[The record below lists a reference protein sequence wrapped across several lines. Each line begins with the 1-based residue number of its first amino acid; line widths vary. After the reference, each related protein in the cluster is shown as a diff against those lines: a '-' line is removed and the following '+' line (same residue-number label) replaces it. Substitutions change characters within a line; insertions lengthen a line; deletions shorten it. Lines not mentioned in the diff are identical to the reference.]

1 MMGDFLR
8 GVAMSQFSRFISG
21 AMRLRARS
29 IGGLVLFAGVV
40 IAVSAGPLSAQDK
53 DTLHVE
59 VDKAHLIQ
67 LDENATTVMIADPEI
82 ADVAVESPR
91 LVFVIGRA
99 VGETS
104 LFILDADG
112 NRMVDTTVVVGE
124 RADLVEAEPDAPAP
138 TYSAAP
144 AATKQREREVTVFRN
159 VAAQQTLTCE
169 PVCAAGGGKKRPAGG
184 SPSPTEI
191 NLDPS
196 KAKNVK
202 VPLK

>member
-1 MMGDFLR
+1 MWL
-8 GVAMSQFSRFISG
+8 FSSFSG
-21 AMRLRARS
+21 GAARS
-29 IGGLVLFAGVV
+29 RALSTGGLVLIASVV
-40 IAVSAGPLSAQDK
+40 IAASAGPVSAQDK

-67 LDENATTVMIADPEI
+67 LDENAATVMIADPNI

-112 NRMVDTTVVVGE
+112 KPMVDTTIVVDE

-138 TYSAAP
+138 SYSAAP
-144 AATKQREREVTVFRN
+144 AAAKPKERAVTVFRN
-159 VAAQQTLTCE
+159 VTAAETLICA
-169 PVCAAGGGKKRPAGG
+169 PVCGGGGGGGGGGKQPAGG
-184 SPSPTEI
+184 TSSPI
-191 NLDPS
+191 GIDLDPS
-196 KAKNVK
+196 KSKDVK
-202 VPLK
+202 IPLK

>member
-40 IAVSAGPLSAQDK
+40 IAVTAGPVSAQDK

-59 VDKAHLIQ
+59 VDKAHLVQ
-67 LDENATTVMIADPEI
+67 LEANAATVMIADPEI

-91 LVFVIGRA
+91 LVFVIGRT

-112 NRMVDTTVVVGE
+112 NRMVDATIIVDE
-124 RADLVEAEPDAPAP
+124 RADLVEAEPDTPAP
-138 TYSAAP
+138 TFTAAP
-144 AATKQREREVTVFRN
+144 AVAKPKGREVTVFRN
-159 VAAQQTLTCE
+159 VSAEETLTCE
-169 PVCAAGGGKKRPAGG
+169 PICAAGGGK
-184 SPSPTEI
+184 
-191 NLDPS
+191 
-196 KAKNVK
+196 
-202 VPLK
+202 

>member
-1 MMGDFLR
+1 MMDGIFWS
-8 GVAMSQFSRFISG
+8 VAMWDFSSLVG
-21 AMRLRARS
+21 RARRS
-29 IGGLVLFAGVV
+29 RPRLVGRLGLFAFAV
-40 IAVSAGPLSAQDK
+40 IAVSTGAGSAQDK
-53 DTLHVE
+53 DTLHVV

-67 LDENATTVMIADPEI
+67 LEVNAATVMIADPVI

-124 RADLVEAEPDAPAP
+124 REDQVEAEPDAPAP

-144 AATKQREREVTVFRN
+144 AATQQKEREVTVFRN
-159 VAAQQTLTCE
+159 VAAKKTLTCE
-169 PVCAAGGGKKRPAGG
+169 PVCAAGGGKK
-184 SPSPTEI
+184 
-191 NLDPS
+191 
-196 KAKNVK
+196 
-202 VPLK
+202 